1 MTTPPATGR
10 TFAGYALGFALTI
23 TALLLD
29 IRHGGAIFPLVALSG
44 SLIITTLLLYRVA
57 RAMAY
62 SPTAARLRTVPLR
75 GPPGYW
81 HIAA

>member
-29 IRHGGAIFPLVALSG
+29 IRHGGELFLLIALSG

-57 RAMAY
+57 RAMAF
-62 SPTAARLRTVPLR
+62 SPTAARPRTLPVCV
-75 GPPGYW
+75 PPGYRDM
-81 HIAA
+81 AA